1 MACSPCAD
9 LCVCL
14 SIYQHVNLNAHSIC
28 TEVCLSA
35 FSPEFVTANGYNSR
49 PGAFYSSTGSSGN
62 SSQGK
67 LWRIRRIWYVFFG
80 IFNQR
85 NVEYSSHN
93 VLTCFSNLNSYTI
106 SVCVCVCRLQWHSWR
121 ILRKPPICTR
131 LHNSTYSI
139 LYRRTDGG
147 RADRGGH

>member
-14 SIYQHVNLNAHSIC
+14 SIYQHVNLNAHSVC

-85 NVEYSSHN
+85 NVEYSSDDL
-93 VLTCFSNLNSYTI
+93 LTCFSNLNSYTI
-106 SVCVCVCRLQWHSWR
+106 SVCVCVCLQATVALMEDTQETTNMHQITQQHLQHLIQADWR
-121 ILRKPPICTR
+121 RKSR
-131 LHNSTYSI
+131 
-139 LYRRTDGG
+139 
-147 RADRGGH
+147 

>member
-1 MACSPCAD
+1 MCRP
-9 LCVCL
+9 LCVPQYL
-14 SIYQHVNLNAHSIC
+14 SACKPKC
-28 TEVCLSA
+28 TLRFCLSA

-49 PGAFYSSTGSSGN
+49 PGAYYSSTGSSGN